1 MEQPTVIKVEL
12 HNRVS
17 DSDPVP
23 CFATRTE
30 IEIAGQ
36 LRLELEQRLLA
47 PSTLPLRPPPL
58 DVPEEPPHPDACYRH
73 GGEQP

>member
-1 MEQPTVIKVEL
+1 MEQPIVIKVEL

-30 IEIAGQ
+30 IEIAEQ
-36 LRLELEQRLLA
+36 LRHQLERRLLA
-47 PSTLPLRPPPL
+47 PSTLPLTPPPV
-58 DVPEEPPHPDACYRH
+58 DGPEEPPRPDACYRH